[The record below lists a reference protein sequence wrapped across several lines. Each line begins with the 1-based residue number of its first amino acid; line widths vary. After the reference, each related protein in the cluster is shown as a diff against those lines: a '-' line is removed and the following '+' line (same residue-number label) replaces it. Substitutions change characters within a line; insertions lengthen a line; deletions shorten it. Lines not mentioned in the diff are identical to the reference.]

1 MWTKICGIQD
11 YDTAGEIA
19 ELRPS
24 AIGFVFYAKSP
35 RALSVEVAEEIV
47 RSQPSAI
54 EPVGLFVNES
64 VAGIIAR
71 CTKAGIKTVQLHG
84 DESPTFIAEL
94 KQSDP
99 ELKVIRA
106 FRMGKDGLGSLE
118 AYLQECEKLEVRPH
132 ACLVDA
138 LVDGTY
144 GGTGVTVPCQR
155 LAAEYKRDE
164 WPPMILAGGLNP
176 ENVRE
181 AIDIVQPFGVD
192 VSSGVESAVARKD
205 IELVRQFLEAV
216 YGKAE

>member
-1 MWTKICGIQD
+1 MWTKICGIQG

-19 ELRPS
+19 ALRPS

-35 RALSVEVAEEIV
+35 RALSVEVAEQIV
-47 RSQPSAI
+47 RSLPSAI

-64 VAGIIAR
+64 VAGINAR
-71 CTKAGIKTVQLHG
+71 CTKANIKTVQLHG

-106 FRMGKDGLGSLE
+106 FRMGKDGLG
-118 AYLQECEKLEVRPH
+118 KLELYLRECDQLDVRPH

-138 LVDGTY
+138 LVDGAF
-144 GGTGVTVPCQR
+144 GGTGVTVPWKQ

-164 WPPMILAGGLNP
+164 WPPLILAGGLNAH
-176 ENVRE
+176 NVRE

-192 VSSGVESAVARKD
+192 VSSGVEAEVARKD
-205 IELVRQFLEAV
+205 VELVRQFLKAV
-216 YGKAE
+216 YGETD